1 MGLVQPPYKCRKQ
14 AMTIAFFE
22 AGSPRDIA
30 LAVCISVVRRNCLLS
45 AYFQSQK
52 NINIRSLQY
61 RNCSETTTCQAHLNG
76 QTDKLALKLNPH
88 RMKPFLLRPINKRA
102 QLPKIIIALAKLTV
116 SSPSSDV
123 NSDIWI
129 NQIKNVKKR

>member
-76 QTDKLALKLNPH
+76 QTDKVALNPH
-88 RMKPFLLRPINKRA
+88 RMKPFLLRPNKSA
-102 QLPKIIIALAKLTV
+102 QLLEIIVALAKLTV
-116 SSPSSDV
+116 SSSSSDV
-123 NSDIWI
+123 NTDIWI
-129 NQIKNVKKR
+129 NQIKHVKKR